1 MSKEFLW
8 VEKYRPNIVEDCIL
22 PASTKDVF
30 RGFVDQGELPNLL
43 LTGTAGVGKTTIA
56 KAMCEEIG
64 ASYIVIN
71 GSDEGRFLDTV
82 RNRVRQ
88 FATTVSLTSGAAH
101 KVVIIDEADNTTNDV
116 QLSLRTA
123 VEEFHG
129 NCRFIFTCNFINKII
144 EPLHSR
150 CTVVDFRI
158 KPEQAVKLQGEFFTR
173 LKTILTN
180 EKVQFEDKVLAKLV
194 KRYYPDWRR
203 LINECQRYA
212 ASGSIDSAILVD
224 VADINLND
232 LMGSLKRKEF
242 TTVKNWVVQHMDND
256 PSMVMRKIYDS
267 LYGMLKPASIPE
279 AVLII
284 AKYMNSIPI
293 VPDQEINLL
302 ACLTEVMMSC
312 EFK

>member
-8 VEKYRPNIVEDCIL
+8 VEKYRPKLTDDCIL
-22 PASTKDVF
+22 PQTIKDVF
-30 RGFVDQGELPNLL
+30 KGFVTQGELPNLL

-56 KAMCEEIG
+56 KALCDQIG
-64 ASYIVIN
+64 ASYIMIN

-88 FATTVSLTSGAAH
+88 FATTVSLTSGASH

-123 VEEFHG
+123 VEEFHS
-129 NCRFIFTCNFINKII
+129 NCRFIFTCNFSNKII

-150 CTVVDFRI
+150 CTGVDFRI
-158 KPEQAVKLQGEFFTR
+158 KPEQAVKLQGEFFNR
-173 LKTILTN
+173 LKTILTSEN
-180 EKVQFEDKVLAKLV
+180 VKFEDKVLAKLV
-194 KRYYPDWRR
+194 RRYYPDWRR
-203 LINECQRYA
+203 LINECQRYS

-224 VADINLND
+224 VADVNLD
-232 LMGSLKRKEF
+232 SLLSSLKKKEF
-242 TTVKNWVVQHMDND
+242 TNVKNWVVQHMDND
-256 PSMVMRKIYDS
+256 PSMVMRKVYDNIY
-267 LYGMLKPASIPE
+267 GVMKPASIPE

-284 AKYMNSIPI
+284 AKYMRDIAI
-293 VPDQEINLL
+293 VPDQEINML
-302 ACLTEVMMSC
+302 ACLTEIMMSC